1 MPTLTCIPPTYF
13 TYSLSLTLSLS
24 ASLSTA
30 AKAEDGEV
38 QLLSQSSPTSLFS
51 ASWLPKM
58 FQTNKFMGA
67 AANSQEQHAA
77 TRCNTLQHTAT
88 HCNTAHSGERGSG
101 SGTESSSLAEIDDKN
116 NNLAQTLGALRH
128 DLRAKEGHSRKLRQ
142 KLTQVFHPDSFAP
155 EEPWKHSHARKN
167 MWSYGTASAIH
178 YPADDA
184 QHYRNQWFFDYAS
197 PHYTGRYDDTAQHDQ
212 FSPNEPWNNRPNHIT
227 LDSTY
232 ADVQRQCTQAGKD
245 HKWDSRLHE
254 CLYKGVAPYPE
265 LPRGRGVTQEGPSRK
280 ALDGGPIAGEP
291 CQGDDVDEFG
301 ACRPIPEGEV
311 DQYGWRPGDRTRN
324 GFKNPYDTYSE
335 TRTRGRRERDTTLDY
350 QTADLE
356 KACRMQMAKPVVGSF
371 YSWDA
376 WHGKCL

>member
-1 MPTLTCIPPTYF
+1 MRNLTCIPPTYL
-13 TYSLSLTLSLS
+13 TYFGRS

-30 AKAEDGEV
+30 AKAEDG
-38 QLLSQSSPTSLFS
+38 QILLSTRHRLSSPTTLFS

-58 FQTNKFMGA
+58 FQTNESMGA
-67 AANSQEQHAA
+67 AANSGDRGGE
-77 TRCNTLQHTAT
+77 R
-88 HCNTAHSGERGSG
+88 GRERGGERGRERGSG
-101 SGTESSSLAEIDDKN
+101 SGTQSSSLAEIDDKN
-116 NNLAQTLGALRH
+116 NNVAQTLGALRH

-142 KLTQVFHPDSFAP
+142 KLTQVFNPDSFAP

-167 MWSYGTASAIH
+167 IWSYGTASAIH
-178 YPADDA
+178 YPADDV

-212 FSPNEPWNNRPNHIT
+212 FSPNEPWNNRPKHIT
-227 LDSTY
+227 LDSTF

-245 HKWDSRLHE
+245 HKWDSHLHE

-280 ALDGGPIAGEP
+280 ALDGGSPIAGEP

-324 GFKNPYDTYSE
+324 GFKNPYDSYSE
-335 TRTRGRRERDTTLDY
+335 TRRRGRRERDTTLDY